1 MSLKNLLQTTQRPV
15 QKKVE
20 IDKNK
25 IRENLEDYQRIIS
38 YWRKYPDKFIDYLC
52 SLNPDNTFKFYF
64 FQRMYLRIVMRYKT
78 VYAVFSRGFSKSFLA
93 VLSLMIKA
101 TLYPRAKLATVADGK
116 GQSAQIL
123 SSKMQEICQLIPA
136 LANEIMWDTR
146 GKIAQTSQ
154 TKDSVTYS
162 FKNGSIIQN
171 VAMTETTRGSRFQG
185 LLVEE
190 CAKID
195 QDKLTEIIMPTLVI
209 SRQVNSQ
216 VDPEEVLNQS
226 SVFVTSAG
234 YKDTYSYDKLIQTLC
249 EMVGDPKHAFIL
261 GGDWKIPVVEG
272 LQPANFIQ
280 SQEMDNSMDEAGFDR
295 EYNSIWAGNIEGAF
309 FNTNKF
315 DQHRVLNIAE
325 TKYNKGIAAKGYYL
339 LGVDVGR
346 FGCTTEVVV
355 VKVTPQPTG
364 VVAKQIVNIYT
375 FEEDHFGM
383 QAIKIKRLFNQYK
396 CNIAVVDGN
405 GVGAGLV
412 DFLVTD
418 QEDYDT
424 GETLWNWGVYN
435 DDDRVYK
442 KYETPETIKNAL
454 YIMKANQALN
464 SEMYAYCQTQ
474 LLAGKLRFL
483 IDENVA
489 KNKLMAQAQGKKM
502 TALQRADYLRPYVE
516 TSILKSQMANLVQ
529 ENEGANIILKQAS
542 SKIKKDKVSALI
554 YGLYWCKLQED
565 KNHKR
570 KGRNIKDFMFFSS
583 SR

>member
-1 MSLKNLLQTTQRPV
+1 MSLQNLLKTTQRPI
-15 QKKVE
+15 QKKIE

-25 IRENLEDYQRIIS
+25 IRNNLEYYQRIIS

-101 TLYPRAKLATVADGK
+101 ILYPRARLATVADGK

-136 LANEIMWDTR
+136 LSNEIMWDTR

-162 FKNGSIIQN
+162 FKNSSIIQN

-346 FGCTTEVVV
+346 FGCTTEVIVI
-355 VKVTPQPTG
+355 KVTPQPTG
-364 VVAKQIVNIYT
+364 VAAKQIVNIYT

>member
-1 MSLKNLLQTTQRPV
+1 MSLQNLLKTTQRPI
-15 QKKVE
+15 QKKIE

-25 IRENLEDYQRIIS
+25 IRNNLEYYQRIIS

-101 TLYPRAKLATVADGK
+101 VLYPRAKLATVADGK

-136 LANEIMWDTR
+136 LANEIIWDTR

-162 FKNGSIIQN
+162 FKNGSVIQN

-309 FNTNKF
+309 FNTSKF

-355 VKVTPQPTG
+355 IKVTPQPTG
-364 VVAKQIVNIYT
+364 VAAKQIVNIYT

-442 KYETPETIKNAL
+442 KYETPETVKNAL